1 MLIYSHWWF
10 ASSVLV
16 HVLTQVQ
23 SCALG
28 SCSVLDAADGTSC
41 KDAKA
46 RLCQPLL
53 LPLWWSLL
61 RMHSSSFT
69 SFGCLDAG
77 QEVQVALESCHFHP
91 RLCQCPGPWTT
102 FQRVTQSPCPSLPP
116 SCHKSIPKHEKNFA
130 VMIWVPNCGPIL
142 CYKLQS
148 GRYSY
153 SHFTGGKRSRSEED
167 FLENPKLRGNKLELQ
182 PHF

>member
-77 QEVQVALESCHFHP
+77 QEVQVALERVAISIP
-91 RLCQCPGPWTT
+91 GYASVQVPGPHSKESHNLHVHP
-102 FQRVTQSPCPSLPP
+102 FPLP
-116 SCHKSIPKHEKNFA
+116 
-130 VMIWVPNCGPIL
+130 VPNQYLSMRKIL
-142 CYKLQS
+142 L
-148 GRYSY
+148 
-153 SHFTGGKRSRSEED
+153 
-167 FLENPKLRGNKLELQ
+167 
-182 PHF
+182 